1 MVPLQFSIRTIVL
14 GMLMR
19 RHSVA
24 AKVARQVMEAYML
37 VGSVANRITSS
48 AYRAALITRLVIWI
62 ACKAGLCCPRKSMTL
77 SKYRLNS
84 RGNIGHPYFTP
95 MVVLKKS

>member
-1 MVPLQFSIRTIVL
+1 MMPLQFSIRTIVL

-24 AKVARQVMEAYML
+24 AKVARQVTEACML
-37 VGSVANRITSS
+37 VGSGANRITSS
-48 AYRAALITRLVIWI
+48 AYRAALITRLRIWI
-62 ACKAGLCCPRKSMTL
+62 DCEAGICCPRKSMTL

-84 RGNIGHPYFTP
+84 RRNIGRPYFMP
-95 MVVLKKS
+95 MVVSK